1 MATRVLSGSGTQV
14 RFGILHPDL
23 LAQDPV
29 PLPPD
34 VLVTLG
40 AAATLG
46 AASLTVTA
54 LLNPLPAG
62 SALQFYP
69 AAGAIAVT
77 LGSAAAKGAVTL
89 TVTATTAAIAIGAK
103 IKFTGY
109 EFDVEVAAAAAS
121 GATSIT
127 VKPLKE
133 ALLSGAAGRVFS
145 GVFQT
150 AYTSADAATGATTLS
165 VLALD
170 EAIANGSIA
179 LHRGM
184 LLLQG
189 GTSASEEISTD
200 EESVTIFGDGAGYAD
215 GSATGASWTMS
226 YEALVLPGEPGY
238 YRLSYAA
245 RNAVKGVFGYVQKR
259 DTAPSGFT
267 YGEQFAGLCQLVGI
281 SKDNPSDGNITFST
295 SFNGRGEPTSTP
307 PRK

>member
-1 MATRVLSGSGTQV
+1 MARQVLSGSGTQV
-14 RFGILHPDL
+14 LFGILHPDL

-34 VLVTLG
+34 VQITLASAAVVG
-40 AAATLG
+40 AATLTTVAL
-46 AASLTVTA
+46 AA
-54 LLNPLPAG
+54 PLPAG

-69 AAGAIAVT
+69 PAGAIAVV
-77 LGSAAAKGAVTL
+77 LSAAALKGATTL
-89 TVTATTAAIAIGAK
+89 TVTAISAAVAIGAK
-103 IKFTGY
+103 IQFIGY
-109 EFDVEVAAAAAS
+109 EFSAEVTAIAAS
-121 GATSIT
+121 SATTIT
-127 VKPLKE
+127 VKPLKQ
-133 ALLSGAAGRVFS
+133 ALLSGAAGRVFAGS
-145 GVFQT
+145 FQT
-150 AYTSADAATGATTLS
+150 AYTSADATTGEISLS

-170 EAIANGSIA
+170 EAIATASIA
-179 LHRGM
+179 LHRGL

-189 GTSASEEISTD
+189 GTSVSEEVSTD
-200 EESVTIFGDGAGYAD
+200 EESVVIFGDGAGYAN

-245 RNAVKGVFGYVQKR
+245 RNAVKGVFGYVVKR
-259 DTAPSGFT
+259 DTPASGFIF
-267 YGEQFAGLCQLVGI
+267 GEQFEGLCQLVGI